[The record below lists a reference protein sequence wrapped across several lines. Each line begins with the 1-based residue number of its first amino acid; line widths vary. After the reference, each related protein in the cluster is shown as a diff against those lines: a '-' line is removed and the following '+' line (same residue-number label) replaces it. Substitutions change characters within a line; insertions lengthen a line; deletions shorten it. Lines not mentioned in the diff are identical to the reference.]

1 MAGIMAL
8 LLVDL
13 WRVGAAIEEAG
24 RAPVITEVF
33 DAVA

>member
-1 MAGIMAL
+1 MAL

-13 WRVGAAIEEAG
+13 WRVRAAIESAG
-24 RAPVITEVF
+24 RERIATEVF